1 MEYSFLDN
9 MSKREMEDLRTE
21 TLNDICKKR
30 TLVEAIGKKI
40 EANFIL
46 NFSSDR
52 IPYYKQENEAVCKK
66 ILEEIQF
73 DEMYF
78 FTRSFV
84 DVGNKGGRIDILS
97 TCTKNPFTDLAEIYG
112 IRPYNLDRLIHGIR
126 TDRSFLN
133 MMSDQVQKNLNVP
146 LGKMEEFFQED
157 EYIYMYEN
165 VFNNFNYIKN
175 FIYKLL
181 LENPNLTKEDVF
193 TDIIKKQC
201 FIRDNI
207 GEIASYLY
215 NIRGDVELK
224 MSVSNGGLKRSASK
238 IGTQITF
245 AQQRMIEAVAFG
257 TTMDKLEAHNY
268 EDAKRLI
275 YLPRKK

>member
-9 MSKREMEDLRTE
+9 MSRCEMEDLRTK
-21 TLNDICKKR
+21 TLNDIYEKR
-30 TLVEAIGKKI
+30 SLVEAIDKKI
-40 EANFIL
+40 EGKFML
-46 NFSSDR
+46 NFYSDR
-52 IPYYKQENEAVCKK
+52 IPYYKQENEETCKK

-78 FTRSFV
+78 FTRSFI

-97 TCTKNPFTDLAEIYG
+97 QQTKNPFTDLAEIYR
-112 IRPYNLDRLIHGIR
+112 IRPYDLDHLIHGIR
-126 TDRSFLN
+126 INRSFLTP
-133 MMSDQVQKNLNVP
+133 MSDKIRKELNVP

-157 EYIYMYEN
+157 KYIYMYEN
-165 VFNNFNYIKN
+165 VFNNYNYIKN
-175 FIYKLL
+175 YIYKLL

-193 TDIIKKQC
+193 TDIMKKQSLV
-201 FIRDNI
+201 RDNI
-207 GEIASYLY
+207 GEIANYLY
-215 NIRGDVELK
+215 NIRGDGELK
-224 MSVSNGGLKRSASK
+224 ISVSNGGLKRSANK

-257 TTMDKLEAHNY
+257 TTVDKLEAHDY